1 MDAARPVRAEEDRGR
16 KVIAKSPTVT
26 VTIRAIMAR
35 VNRKLA
41 REDQI
46 LKVSRSA
53 SEKENLGAYHVIDT
67 NTNAVTAYH
76 IDDLAKWITDE
87 FPGMLKPFEKIEG

>member
-1 MDAARPVRAEEDRGR
+1 M
-16 KVIAKSPTVT
+16 IAKSPTVT

-35 VNRKLA
+35 INRKLA
-41 REDQI
+41 HDGQI

-53 SEKENLGAYHVIDT
+53 AEKQNLGAYHVLDT

-76 IDDLAKWITDE
+76 IADLAKWIADE